1 MRGIMTIITT
11 ERRKKKRC
19 RTDSIEFNEVKA
31 SSYCSST
38 AYLVFKYI
46 FVHLYASLLFGRLLM
61 YNILIVTLKLD
72 LNGVTPNRLICE
84 LNQIDHYVHEL
95 EWKSNISIQ
104 II

>member
-1 MRGIMTIITT
+1 M
-11 ERRKKKRC
+11 
-19 RTDSIEFNEVKA
+19 
-31 SSYCSST
+31 
-38 AYLVFKYI
+38 
-46 FVHLYASLLFGRLLM
+46 LFGRLLM